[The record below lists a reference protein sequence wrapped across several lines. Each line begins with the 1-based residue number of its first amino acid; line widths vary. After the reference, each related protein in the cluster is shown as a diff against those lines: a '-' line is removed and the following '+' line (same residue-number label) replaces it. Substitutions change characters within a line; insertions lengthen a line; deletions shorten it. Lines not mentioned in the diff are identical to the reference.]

1 MKVEIVS
8 SNVLDVKIPH
18 IRIETVS
25 TKNRQME
32 IERTMQQTFQRKKI
46 SYSIPA
52 WM

>member
-1 MKVEIVS
+1 
-8 SNVLDVKIPH
+8 
-18 IRIETVS
+18 
-25 TKNRQME
+25 ME